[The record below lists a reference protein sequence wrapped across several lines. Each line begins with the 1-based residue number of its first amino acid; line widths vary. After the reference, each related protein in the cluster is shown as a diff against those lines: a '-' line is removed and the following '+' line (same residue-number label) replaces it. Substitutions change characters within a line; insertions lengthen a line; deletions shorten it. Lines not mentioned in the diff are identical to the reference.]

1 MKLVAILSWYDESPT
16 WLAHVVAGAARAG
29 CSHVVAVDGPYAL
42 YSSTERTSGVEQ
54 HDAIVR
60 ACHASGLGLTLHVPD
75 HAFIGNE
82 IEKRNLAFRLAEQV
96 TTEEDWL
103 LVVDADMV
111 VTRDSLLLDDLEET
125 NLDCASVQL
134 VERFD
139 WHTDD
144 GRSILP
150 AEAKVSQRSATAHR
164 ALFRAYRG
172 LEVVNAHYIY
182 RFFDGEDYRYLWGPQ
197 SLELEPALNLT
208 GVEVEHWSRQR
219 NAERAERQK
228 AYYETRDQARIERVG
243 RLYMETTD
251 GEVAELP

>member
-16 WLAHVVAGAARAG
+16 WLSHVVAGAARAG

-42 YSSTERTSGVEQ
+42 YSATDRTSGVEQ

-82 IEKRNLAFRLAEQV
+82 IEKRNLAFRVAEQV
-96 TTEEDWL
+96 TTEDDWL

-111 VTRDSLLLDDLEET
+111 VTRAGRLLDDLADT
-125 NLDCASVQL
+125 NYEVATVQL
-134 VERFD
+134 VDRFD

-144 GRSILP
+144 GRSVLP
-150 AEAKVSQRSATAHR
+150 PDAKAAQKTATAHR
-164 ALFRAYRG
+164 ALFRARRG

-197 SLELEPALNLT
+197 SLDLEPALNLP
-208 GVEVEHWSRQR
+208 GVEIEHWTRQR
-219 NAERAERQK
+219 NATRAERQK
-228 AYYETRDQARIERVG
+228 AYYADRDAARIERVG
-243 RLYMETTD
+243 RLFMETTD